1 VATVPDEINTS
12 NSTKLSPGTASGSA
26 FGLDKFNRLSQ
37 HKKLGVMVVVAATVA
52 LLAGAWLWSQS
63 PDYRVLFSNIS
74 DQDGAAII
82 NALQQSN
89 VPYKVSDGGGA
100 ILVPSNQVHE
110 IRLRLA
116 GQGLP
121 RSGLAGFELME
132 NQKFGTSQFLEQVNY
147 QRALEG
153 ELARSVQSLAAVQS
167 ARVHL
172 AISKPS
178 VFARERQQPT
188 VSVLLNLYPGRALGE
203 EQVSA
208 IVHLVSSS
216 IPNLPTK
223 NVTVVDQN
231 GNLLSGQEP
240 KKESKFDAKQLEY
253 LHELEKSYVQ
263 RIEKILSPITGSANV
278 HAQVTADLDFSRIE
292 RAEEIF
298 RPNNTPDDAAS
309 IRSQQTMESLST
321 GNKFDG
327 GIPGAL
333 TNRPPEPAVAPIELE
348 GEEGEKKPEPLPTD
362 QRKESTTNYEVDK
375 TIQHTQLPVGNIRR
389 LSAAVVVNYRRIIDE
404 GGNTTYAAFSEEE
417 IQEINKLVKD
427 AIGYNDERGDTL
439 TVTNNL
445 FSDMG
450 DASQAIPIW
459 KDPEMVMLAMEIAKQ
474 LLIAAIVLFFLLK
487 ILRPYLKS
495 LVHDSALEEKER
507 ALLANSTAA
516 TDADGHPVKFAADGT
531 PLLDQKSTEED
542 AKKQQLEGD
551 LQRIKQMAIEE
562 PAIVAN
568 VVKEWVNNG

>member
-1 VATVPDEINTS
+1 MATVPNEVNTA
-12 NSTKLSPGTASGSA
+12 NSAAVQPDTSASSA
-26 FGLDKFNRLSQ
+26 FGLDKFNQLSQ
-37 HKKLGVMVVVAATVA
+37 QKKLGIMVVAAATVA
-52 LLAGAWLWSQS
+52 LLVGAWLWSQS
-63 PDYRVLFSNIS
+63 PDYRVLFSNVS

-82 NALQQSN
+82 STLQQSN
-89 VPYKVSDGGGA
+89 VPYKLSDGGGA
-100 ILVPSNQVHE
+100 ILVPNNQVHE

-188 VSVLLNLYPGRALGE
+188 VSVLLNLYPGRVLGE

-216 IPNLPTK
+216 IPSLPTK

-231 GNLLSGQEP
+231 GNLLSGQAP

-278 HAQVTADLDFSRIE
+278 RAQVTADLDFSRIE
-292 RAEEIF
+292 RAEEIY
-298 RPNNTPDDAAS
+298 RPNNTPDDPAS
-309 IRSQQTMESLST
+309 VRSQQTMESLST

-333 TNRPPEPAVAPIELE
+333 TNRPPEPAIAPIELE
-348 GEEGEKKPEPLPTD
+348 GEDGEKKPEPLPTD
-362 QRKESTTNYEVDK
+362 QRKESTINYEVDK
-375 TIQHTQLPVGNIRR
+375 TIQHTQLPTGNIRR

-404 GGNTTYAAFSEEE
+404 EGNVTYAPLSGEE
-417 IQEINKLVKD
+417 IREINQLVKN
-427 AIGYNDERGDTL
+427 AIGYNEERGDTL

-445 FSDMG
+445 FSDID
-450 DASQAIPIW
+450 DASQKMPLW
-459 KDPEMVMLAMEIAKQ
+459 QDPDIIMAAMEIGKQ
-474 LLIAAIVLFFLLK
+474 LIIAAIVLFFLLK
-487 ILRPYLKS
+487 VLRPFLKS
-495 LVHDSALEEKER
+495 LTDDPALEEKE
-507 ALLANSTAA
+507 TAQLPDGIA
-516 TDADGHPVKFAADGT
+516 AVDESGHPVQFAPDGT
-531 PLLDQKSTEED
+531 PLLNQEPTEE
-542 AKKQQLEGD
+542 ALRKEQFEKNLK
-551 LQRIKQMAIEE
+551 RIRQMAIEE